1 LKKYS
6 LNGVQDKVVNDKKS
20 GYILALFGFLG
31 FLSLAI
37 SFLAPIK
44 RLLIGTF
51 GLAIII
57 VFFVMLFIGIALTK
71 NKKYAFSKK
80 YLVYISATFFSVI
93 SLLQLLFTSNI
104 INDGFGEFI
113 TNTYNSATPGGV
125 VMSLVIYPFYKLLY
139 AMGAYVFFGV
149 LLIICIALV
158 VDYFH
163 YSSKKSFRSSILN
176 PYNEKAVSGASG
188 NAEGYKTYEVV
199 SQRNTEFTPNNVN
212 NSSTLSQQVQ
222 ALSQTNAVNSD
233 ARKKLGLDNK
243 PYSPFA
249 NRQPPVNYNKSEKET
264 ESFSNMDSRAKKDFI
279 LTPPTS
285 YANPDIKHSYNEAEK
300 ATENLNTSAGNSPNF
315 EHRRD
320 RFNLFGKTPDTPEN
334 YTAGLFR
341 SSEPDF
347 KTSAIQGG
355 MANSLTQSQNNN
367 LQEANQVTAEN
378 SQNSPFDVV
387 LPTSSLDSTERSYD
401 SIYGAKLPDLEPTF
415 IDGVVPTRFRNKNI
429 LSKTDLPSNLE
440 LKAHKISKYVR
451 PTFELLN
458 TISTNPEDFSEDYE
472 EKAKTLMRTLGEFG
486 IPAKV
491 IQITR
496 GPAVTRYELQ
506 MPAGIPVKR
515 IQLHADDIAMALAS
529 YGEIRVEAPIPG
541 KSAVGVE
548 VPNEHIDTIA
558 LKDILYSKEFMDHK
572 SPLAFGIG
580 KDISDEIKIGDL
592 QKMPHFLVA
601 GATGS
606 GKSVCLN
613 SIIIS
618 FLYKTS
624 PEDLRL
630 ILIDPKRVEFA
641 VYNGLPHLMLPQ
653 VITECDQAVNAFEW
667 AIKEMDR
674 RYNLFQTARV
684 KDIKEYNN
692 LGIVESGEE
701 DKLPLIVIIV
711 DELADLMLISK
722 REIENKINRLAAK
735 SRAAGIHLI
744 IATQRPSVDII
755 TGTIKANLP
764 TRAAFMVTS
773 FADSKTILDRSGA
786 EKLLGRGDMLYAP
799 QDLAEP
805 VRIQGAYV
813 SNEEVKA
820 IVEFIKKNNEGYF
833 DESIEKNIL
842 YKENANDFDGENT
855 NNSFDSIMPEALK
868 LVIESGQASI
878 SMIQRRFSVG
888 YARAARIIDQMER
901 AKYVSPSDGSKARTV
916 YITMEQFKEKYG
928 EDI

>member
-1 LKKYS
+1 
-6 LNGVQDKVVNDKKS
+6 
-20 GYILALFGFLG
+20 
-31 FLSLAI
+31 
-37 SFLAPIK
+37 
-44 RLLIGTF
+44 
-51 GLAIII
+51 
-57 VFFVMLFIGIALTK
+57 
-71 NKKYAFSKK
+71 
-80 YLVYISATFFSVI
+80 
-93 SLLQLLFTSNI
+93 
-104 INDGFGEFI
+104 
-113 TNTYNSATPGGV
+113 
-125 VMSLVIYPFYKLLY
+125 
-139 AMGAYVFFGV
+139 
-149 LLIICIALV
+149 
-158 VDYFH
+158 
-163 YSSKKSFRSSILN
+163 
-176 PYNEKAVSGASG
+176 
-188 NAEGYKTYEVV
+188 
-199 SQRNTEFTPNNVN
+199 
-212 NSSTLSQQVQ
+212 
-222 ALSQTNAVNSD
+222 
-233 ARKKLGLDNK
+233 
-243 PYSPFA
+243 
-249 NRQPPVNYNKSEKET
+249 
-264 ESFSNMDSRAKKDFI
+264 
-279 LTPPTS
+279 
-285 YANPDIKHSYNEAEK
+285 
-300 ATENLNTSAGNSPNF
+300 
-315 EHRRD
+315 
-320 RFNLFGKTPDTPEN
+320 
-334 YTAGLFR
+334 
-341 SSEPDF
+341 
-347 KTSAIQGG
+347 
-355 MANSLTQSQNNN
+355 
-367 LQEANQVTAEN
+367 
-378 SQNSPFDVV
+378 
-387 LPTSSLDSTERSYD
+387 
-401 SIYGAKLPDLEPTF
+401 LEPTF